1 VAIEGGNPLTVV
13 NKGYGWKPGLPDIRD
28 YRLNFSG
35 AEVAPEVDLRKTGY
49 AAQIWD
55 QGPLGSCTAHGAGFA
70 YAFDLEKQGQGDDFT
85 PSRLYIYYNTR
96 VIEGT
101 VSEDSGA
108 SITDA
113 IKSINKYGAPPEA
126 DWQYNTDRFTE
137 KPSVQ
142 AYTDG
147 ALRQAV
153 KYARVNQTVA
163 DMQACLTAGTPIVIG
178 FTVYESFESQ
188 AVADTGDVPMPTTS
202 EQVMGGHCVAVV
214 GYIVRNGKP
223 VWICRNSWGTSWGD
237 EGYFYMPQAYLVNR
251 SLASDFWTVQSVSSP
266 DPTPQP
272 PTPAPTPTPTPTPAP
287 VADEGDK
294 ALWKVAGDWAS
305 VRHIGQTKKVA
316 SALKLWAKGKSL

>member
-214 GYIVRNGKP
+214 GLHRPQRQASVDLPQLVGHLVGVTK
-223 VWICRNSWGTSWGD
+223 GTSTCRRRTLSTAVW
-237 EGYFYMPQAYLVNR
+237 QATSGRFSQYRRLTRLR
-251 SLASDFWTVQSVSSP
+251 SRQLPHRRQLLLRRLPRWLTREIRLCGRSQATGLLF
-266 DPTPQP
+266 
-272 PTPAPTPTPTPTPAP
+272 AI
-287 VADEGDK
+287 
-294 ALWKVAGDWAS
+294 S
-305 VRHIGQTKKVA
+305 VRPRRLP
-316 SALKLWAKGKSL
+316 AL